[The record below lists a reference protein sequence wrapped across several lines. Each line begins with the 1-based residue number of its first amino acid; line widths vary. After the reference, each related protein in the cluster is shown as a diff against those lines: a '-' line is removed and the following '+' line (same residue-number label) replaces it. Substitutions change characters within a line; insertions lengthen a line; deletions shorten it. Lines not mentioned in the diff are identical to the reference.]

1 MIILGA
7 IQRLNIGTKGGLAM
21 LSDDVIEEITFSA
34 MQDFAEKNDGESGW
48 SRDTIEKL
56 VLEKG
61 GEWSDV
67 LRAMV
72 LGMNLCGIEGYQ
84 LGGNQN

>member
-1 MIILGA
+1 
-7 IQRLNIGTKGGLAM
+7 
-21 LSDDVIEEITFSA
+21 

-48 SRDTIEKL
+48 SRDMIEKL
-56 VLEKG
+56 VLERG
-61 GEWSDV
+61 GEWGDV

-84 LGGNQN
+84 LGDSHN

>member
-1 MIILGA
+1 
-7 IQRLNIGTKGGLAM
+7 M
-21 LSDDVIEEITFSA
+21 LSDDVIEEIAFQA
-34 MQDFAEKNDGESGW
+34 MQDYADKNDGVSGW

-67 LRAMV
+67 LKAMC
-72 LGMNLCGIEGYQ
+72 LGLNLCGIEGYQ
-84 LGGNQN
+84 LGQKHEEHEEA